1 MNINEFNENYLNEVL
16 DKLSK
21 ENKTIFIFGESNINL
36 LTQIKMGFLKV
47 TFSSG
52 GGVIDPLFIFS
63 EEIIQYQYNFIQL
76 LRNLFRVGGK

>member
-47 TFSSG
+47 FFSGG

-63 EEIIQYQYNFIQL
+63 EELIQYQYNFIQL